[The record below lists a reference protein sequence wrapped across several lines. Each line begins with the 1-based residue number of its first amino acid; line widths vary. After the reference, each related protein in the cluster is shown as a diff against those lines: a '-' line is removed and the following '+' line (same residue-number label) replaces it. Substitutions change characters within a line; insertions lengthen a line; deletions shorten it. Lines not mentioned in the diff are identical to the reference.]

1 MILRLAGAPPVT
13 SNLETPLIRFWNNLT
28 ALQAAAV
35 ISALILTIGAI
46 VEYWD
51 KLKLLASLLLKW
63 TLRKSTPFDR
73 CVFRKLLLHSIGPIL
88 VVLGIAGEVIFEGR
102 TFVVEDR
109 QEEQSRKI
117 VGSLRDKAGQAET
130 KAQSALDESSLAE
143 TKANVAATTASS
155 AETLAGKAQQ
165 NAGAVAKQA
174 DELNHDLLTTKTQLA
189 TVDAKREELEKSLN
203 DLAVCNAPRVI
214 LRWFL
219 GPEPA
224 TGTITVP
231 GSVTVTGTGNGTPK
245 TYADPLKP
253 MAGQTVFIEF
263 VPEAEARRA
272 AFNIA
277 QVLIEAKWNVHDP
290 LKVVDGLA
298 DGVSVQPAEPARVPN
313 GQLPNVP
320 LYWSATQVAEKLVDF
335 LHSYNWQAARG
346 WPIDAQG
353 NMIHDENI
361 LPAGSIRIQI
371 GLYPPA
377 VNISP
382 PAEKELASRV
392 EALKKQRQ
400 EVDAEVQRQREERLA
415 KLPPETQQELRQ
427 AMAESDA
434 KLKNAASNGP
444 CQVLNPPF

>member
-1 MILRLAGAPPVT
+1 LD
-13 SNLETPLIRFWNNLT
+13 TPLIRFWNNLT

-51 KLKLLASLLLKW
+51 KLKLLASLLMKW
-63 TLRKSTPFDR
+63 VLRKSTPFDR

-88 VVLGIAGEVIFEGR
+88 VVPGIAGEVIFEGR

-109 QEEQSRKI
+109 QEEQARKI
-117 VGSLRDKAGQAET
+117 VGSLSDKAGQAET

-143 TKANVAATTASS
+143 TEADVAATTASS
-155 AETLAGKAQQ
+155 AETVAGKAQL

-174 DELNHDLLTTKTQLA
+174 DELNHELLTTKTQLA
-189 TVDAKREELEKSLN
+189 TVDAKRAELEKSLN

-214 LRWFL
+214 TRWFL

-231 GSVTVTGTGNGTPK
+231 GSVTVMGTGSVTPK
-245 TYADPLKP
+245 TYADALVP
-253 MAGQTVFIEF
+253 MAGQVVFIEV
-263 VPEAEARRA
+263 VPDAEARRA
-272 AFNIA
+272 AINIA
-277 QVLIEAKWNVHDP
+277 QTLTDAKWNVQTP
-290 LKVVDGLA
+290 LRVVDGLA
-298 DGVSVQPAEPARVPN
+298 DGVSVQPAEPARAAK

-320 LYWSATQVAEKLVDF
+320 PYWHTTDAVEKLLDF
-335 LHSYNWQAARG
+335 LHSYNWQAAKR
-346 WPIDAQG
+346 WPIDPQG
-353 NMIHDENI
+353 NMIHDEKI
-361 LPAGSIRIQI
+361 LPAGAIRIQV

-377 VNISP
+377 VYVSP
-382 PAEKELASRV
+382 PGETELASRL
-392 EALKKQRQ
+392 EALKKHR
-400 EVDAEVQRQREERLA
+400 EAADAEYKRQREERLA

-427 AMAESDA
+427 ALAESDA
-434 KLKNAASNGP
+434 KLKNDVSNGP